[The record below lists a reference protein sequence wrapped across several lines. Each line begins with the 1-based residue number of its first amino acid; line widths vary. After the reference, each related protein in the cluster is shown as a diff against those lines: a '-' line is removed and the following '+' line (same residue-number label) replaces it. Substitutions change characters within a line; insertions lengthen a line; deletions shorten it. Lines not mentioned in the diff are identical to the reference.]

1 MNLVKATMSGVNE
14 MTDIRKLLEIMARYR
29 FAEIGVQVNE
39 NKCNFGS
46 RRYNWLHGLVVQ
58 ANYQHQAVNAALHIN
73 PSWVEEFGQGYL
85 VPELQQLL
93 SLRNCLGNPFF
104 GRIQLNFKVGRDRT
118 PDIYRM
124 FQLMQNYSTRRFILS
139 YNDAN
144 AEIIEQIRDL
154 SRGFAVGIDLLFD
167 DSHGEGIAPA
177 KRKPI
182 VYKDWVQGYAGGI
195 GPHNVETVLDEIAR
209 LESKRHSYAGITID
223 AECKLKCSEGYVD
236 LDRCIEYLQAVEYW
250 MRHNP

>member
-1 MNLVKATMSGVNE
+1 MNLMKATMSGVNE
-14 MTDIRKLLEIMARYR
+14 MTDVDKLLKLLKRYE

-39 NKCNFGS
+39 KKCNFGS
-46 RRYNWLHGLVVQ
+46 KRYAWIHGLATK
-58 ANYQHQAVNAALHIN
+58 ANYMHQVVNAALHVN

-154 SRGFAVGIDLLFD
+154 SRDFAVGIDLLFD
-167 DSHGEGIAPA
+167 DSHGEGIAPT
-177 KRKPI
+177 KRKPV
-182 VYKDWVQGYAGGI
+182 VYKDWIQGYAGGI
-195 GPHNVETVLDEIAR
+195 GPDNVESVLDEIAR

-223 AECKLKCSEGYVD
+223 AEGKLKKNGCVS
-236 LDRCIEYLQAVEYW
+236 LDCCEKYLHAAECW